1 MACTHGL
8 AAGCCVVGCASSELG
23 QVSEHTHPFCLRV
36 EELTETRQSSM
47 NRVKIADKQVAATGG
62 PAALQQ
68 AYIAKKAESA
78 AAVDTQLQLF
88 QRQGQVRV
96 CCGCWMMCTV
106 CSHLDQAT
114 QPWVAKGSSRDGQ
127 KDVES
132 GMIADRLLVFWP
144 YYHNRE
150 HTYLNAVNSTRLLCA
165 SAANSGE
172 DRGEC
177 GGDSATPQPRER
189 EGGHAHRG
197 PQGAAQ
203 DVCSLICRLVPQLC
217 CRPCQNAAGPPHFGV
232 LLHTTRSCHSW
243 TWRCS

>member
-1 MACTHGL
+1 MFWA
-8 AAGCCVVGCASSELG
+8 VFWASSELG
-23 QVSEHTHPFCLRV
+23 QISEHTHPFSCRV

-96 CCGCWMMCTV
+96 CFGCWMMCTV

-114 QPWVAKGSSRDGQ
+114 QPWVVKGSSRDCQ

-132 GMIADRLLVFWP
+132 GMTADRHLVFWP
-144 YYHNRE
+144 
-150 HTYLNAVNSTRLLCA
+150 
-165 SAANSGE
+165 
-172 DRGEC
+172 
-177 GGDSATPQPRER
+177 
-189 EGGHAHRG
+189 
-197 PQGAAQ
+197 
-203 DVCSLICRLVPQLC
+203 
-217 CRPCQNAAGPPHFGV
+217 
-232 LLHTTRSCHSW
+232 
-243 TWRCS
+243 